1 MMAALLTGTLVVDP
15 VERTAA
21 SGRPYWTTTM
31 QVPTG
36 SDAMLVGVA
45 VFSES
50 AGERLM
56 RLCKG
61 SPLAAAG
68 TMEPHEWT
76 TRDGETR
83 RGWRLTASEV
93 LTVHEARRRREP
105 AREEGDE

>member
-1 MMAALLTGTLVVDP
+1 MLAALLTGTLVADP
-15 VERTAA
+15 VERTATT
-21 SGRPYWTTTM
+21 GRTYWTATVR
-31 QVPTG
+31 VPTG
-36 SDAMLVGVA
+36 GDAMLVGVA
-45 VFSES
+45 VFSET

-68 TMEPHEWT
+68 TLEPNEWT

-105 AREEGDE
+105 AREEDDA